1 MSRAYG
7 RSLVRL
13 CLVTGASLLIATLL
27 LLSNLEAVAFDLS
40 HYQDQFR
47 RLERPAA
54 TGMTEEEL
62 LRVTREIIA
71 YLKGQRQD
79 LDLVA
84 EINNRELPLFTRR
97 ERQHMVDVRNLFARG
112 FQVRNGGLFLLG
124 VLAVLG
130 MIVDK
135 GGRPLDNLIYIVNR
149 AGLAAL
155 LSIVA
160 MGLVF
165 SLGFDYW
172 FDVFHFLSFDNDL
185 WLLDPARHNLIKMFP
200 QAFFFNTTR
209 KFVGRSL
216 LQLVV
221 LVGISGWYLRH
232 KKGKVRD
239 GLRAGPGRIP

>member
-1 MSRAYG
+1 
-7 RSLVRL
+7 
-13 CLVTGASLLIATLL
+13 
-27 LLSNLEAVAFDLS
+27 
-40 HYQDQFR
+40 
-47 RLERPAA
+47 
-54 TGMTEEEL
+54 
-62 LRVTREIIA
+62 
-71 YLKGQRQD
+71 
-79 LDLVA
+79 
-84 EINNRELPLFTRR
+84 
-97 ERQHMVDVRNLFARG
+97 
-112 FQVRNGGLFLLG
+112 
-124 VLAVLG
+124 